1 MTRAAASGRL
11 FPLPLV
17 GVALL
22 LAVLIVLTPILTA
35 NGQPAAG
42 SIFSQAEL
50 IIDALPGNVTTHFY
64 VRGEGITARY
74 DDIRMGFAYDFNW
87 TGGFPPGRLNW
98 TVWQNASSVLS
109 INGAAIQTPV
119 AVNVSALY
127 SANGVNALYVGVF
140 AIDVGI
146 RPGSS
151 TDQLSVISDTSG
163 ISSFTYPVASL
174 PVPIPLSEIGP
185 GGGS

>member
-1 MTRAAASGRL
+1 VNRGGGVGRF
-11 FPLPLV
+11 FPLPFV

-50 IIDALPGNVTTHFY
+50 IVDALPGNVSTHFY
-64 VRGEGITARY
+64 VRGEGTTARY
-74 DDIRMGFAYDFNW
+74 DEIRMGFAVGFNW
-87 TGGFPPGRLNW
+87 TGGFPAGPLNW

-109 INGAAIQTPV
+109 IDGVVNQTPV

-127 SANGVNALYVGVF
+127 SAGGVNVLYVGIF
-140 AIDVGI
+140 AIEVGI
-146 RPGSS
+146 PAGSS
-151 TDQLSVISDTSG
+151 TDQLSVVSDTSG

-174 PVPIPLSEIGP
+174 PVPIPLSNVGS
-185 GGGS
+185 GGGP